1 MNTTWFKFIHKTD
14 KCVLNGSETLCIHCC
29 CMIIIC
35 KWAQDL
41 FYVWLTLQH
50 QMQRCCSK
58 SLQSRFHPT
67 PKSYVWKRLV
77 NLTGNASIPQLTH
90 PEKNAHMCDTGLR
103 RCHCGAGF
111 PEYRLIWSQGCTLS
125 LSQVRQSHGPQ
136 RGRVTTM
143 AHAKMCDT
151 DLR

>member
-1 MNTTWFKFIHKTD
+1 MK
-14 KCVLNGSETLCIHCC
+14 LCASIAAC

-67 PKSYVWKRLV
+67 PKSCVLKRLV
-77 NLTGNASIPQLTH
+77 NLTGNASIPQITH

-111 PEYRLIWSQGCTLS
+111 PEHRLVWSQGSTSHSHRWDLATV
-125 LSQVRQSHGPQ
+125 LRGGGSQPWHMQ
-136 RGRVTTM
+136 RCVTQTSGN
-143 AHAKMCDT
+143 AVVVQDSQNIA
-151 DLR
+151 